1 MKQAGTIELFSYW
14 DSLRAGLSRE
24 LLEADAANVRTLLA
38 STYLIEVDERRAYP
52 LRVIGSALARLTA
65 NARLGASFLECWEPQ
80 SRDLI
85 ETMLRVVHDERLP
98 VVIGARASR
107 GEQAP
112 LVAECLLLPIAAEHG
127 RKPRILGG
135 VAPSGALNRRGS
147 PAPLEAMSARAIR
160 NPAAAPALVRERPAA
175 EITPFSFIGDPVA
188 HLRVIDG
195 GRT

>member
-14 DSLRAGLSRE
+14 DSLRAGRSLE
-24 LLEADAANVRTLLA
+24 LLDADAANVRTLLA
-38 STYLIEVDERRAYP
+38 STFLIEVDERRAYP

-98 VVIGARASR
+98 VVIGARANR

-112 LVAECLLLPIAAEHG
+112 LVAECLLLPIAGEHG

-135 VAPSGALNRRGS
+135 AAPTGALNRRGG

-160 NPAAAPALVRERPAA
+160 NPAAVPALVREPPPE
-175 EITPFSFIGDPVA
+175 EITPFSFIGELLLTCA
-188 HLRVIDG
+188 
-195 GRT
+195 